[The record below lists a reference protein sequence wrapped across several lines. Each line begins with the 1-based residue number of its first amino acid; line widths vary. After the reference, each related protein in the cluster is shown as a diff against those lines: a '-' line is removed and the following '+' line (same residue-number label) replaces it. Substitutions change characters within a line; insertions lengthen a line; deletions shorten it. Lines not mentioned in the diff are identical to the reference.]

1 MAKYEVTCERL
12 HNVRKHTNADSL
24 GLANVGS
31 EDGFQVVTGLDAYK
45 EGDEVL
51 YVPEGGI
58 VPDYILEEL
67 GLKGKLGG
75 KTKNVVKAIKLRGE
89 LSQGLLIPM
98 DTAFKLID
106 QNTPKGHPGDT
117 WAEALGIVKF
127 VPEVAIA
134 MSGTIEAAPDLRPM
148 FEVESVKKYG
158 KVFEEGEKVEIT
170 EKLHGTCFV
179 STYDVATDT
188 LQVSSKGISKDG
200 YALKEDEHNLYWRAA
215 HEYALKD
222 ALCDLSWSFPNAVSI
237 SVFGEVFGEGVQDL
251 HYGANARTGKIG
263 FAAYAMLLKYQTGE
277 QWVSPHAM
285 LPREIPCVPVLYVG
299 PYSKEKV
306 AELTDGME
314 QFSGRELHI
323 REGVVVQASPPRTS
337 TYLGGLALVKSVS
350 ADYLT
355 RGKNSKGEEPTE
367 MQ

>member
-1 MAKYEVTCERL
+1 MAQYEVTVEKL
-12 HNVRKHTNADSL
+12 HNCRKHPNADSL
-24 GLANVGS
+24 SLANVGS
-31 EDGFQVVTGLDAYK
+31 EDGFQVVTGLNAYK
-45 EGDEVL
+45 DYDEVV

-58 VPDYILEEL
+58 VPDKILDEL
-67 GLKGKLGG
+67 GLKGRLGG

-89 LSQGLLIPM
+89 LSQGLIIPEPVA
-98 DTAFKLID
+98 TRIATE
-106 QNTPKGHPGDT
+106 NGARPGDT

-134 MSGTIEAAPDLRPM
+134 MSGTIEAAPDLVPM

-158 KVFEEGEKVEIT
+158 KVFTEGEQVEIT

-179 STYDVATDT
+179 STYETATDT

-215 HEYALKD
+215 HEYSLKEALATL
-222 ALCDLSWSFPNAVSI
+222 ALSFPHAVSI
-237 SVFGEVFGEGVQDL
+237 SLFGEVFGEGVQDL
-251 HYGANARTGKIG
+251 HYGANGRTGKVG

-285 LPREIPCVPVLYVG
+285 LPREVPCVPVLYVG

-323 REGVVVQASPPRTS
+323 REGVVVQAAPPRTS
-337 TYLGGLALVKSVS
+337 PLLRGLALVKSVS

-355 RGKNSKGEEPTE
+355 RGKNVLGEEPTE